1 MSTAGISCVIAKSF
15 ARIFSRNAIN
25 IALPLLECPEA
36 VEGTEEGD
44 SLEIDLLQGE
54 IRNLSRGQTFKAAPF
69 PVFIR
74 ELMAAGGLVEY
85 ARRLL
90 TRPPEPKEPIRK

>member
-1 MSTAGISCVIAKSF
+1 LTLAQKILPAHAGKKSVQPGEF
-15 ARIFSRNAIN
+15 
-25 IALPLLECPEA
+25 
-36 VEGTEEGD
+36 VD
-44 SLEIDLLQGE
+44 VQVDLEIDLLQGE

-74 ELMAAGGLVEY
+74 GLEAAGGLVEY

>member
-1 MSTAGISCVIAKSF
+1 MTLARKILAAHAGKTSVQ
-15 ARIFSRNAIN
+15 
-25 IALPLLECPEA
+25 P
-36 VEGTEEGD
+36 
-44 SLEIDLLQGE
+44 GE
-54 IRNLSRGQTFKAAPF
+54 FSRGQTFKAAPF

-74 ELMAAGGLVEY
+74 ELVAAGGLVEY

>member
-1 MSTAGISCVIAKSF
+1 LTLARKILAAHAGKKSVQ
-15 ARIFSRNAIN
+15 
-25 IALPLLECPEA
+25 P
-36 VEGTEEGD
+36 
-44 SLEIDLLQGE
+44 GE
-54 IRNLSRGQTFKAAPF
+54 SARGQTFKDAPF

-74 ELMAAGGLVEY
+74 ELVEY